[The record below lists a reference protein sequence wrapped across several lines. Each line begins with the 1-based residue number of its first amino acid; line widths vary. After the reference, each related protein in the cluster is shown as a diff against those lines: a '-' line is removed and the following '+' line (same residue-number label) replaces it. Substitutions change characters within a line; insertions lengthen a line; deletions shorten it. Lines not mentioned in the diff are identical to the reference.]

1 MVQFLMQATSGPA
14 TQQVIQTTTKAYE
27 VLLQYGAI
35 GACLVIFIVLFVK
48 ILGDNKRLGNLLI
61 ERDAA
66 HDRDIM
72 GIHNDYRGRLD
83 ASVKSLIEEK
93 DARRSELFK
102 VASDYSSMLNTM
114 RDLGSAVKSLTGPR

>member
-1 MVQFLMQATSGPA
+1 MVCLFAQAGAP
-14 TQQVIQTTTKAYE
+14 QQIVGTTTKAYE

-48 ILGDNKRLGNLLI
+48 LLADNKRLGGLLL

-66 HDRDIM
+66 HDKDIM
-72 GIHNDYRGRLD
+72 EVHKAYTNRLD
-83 ASVKSLIEEK
+83 AAVKMLVEEK

-102 VASDYSSMLNTM
+102 VATDYAEMVSTV
-114 RDLGSAVKSLTGPR
+114 RDLGASVRSLAGRG